1 MSGGLLDSARDTIA
15 GLLELGRTRFEL
27 FGAELREELARLATT
42 VLGGL
47 AVLMLAALG
56 LAFGAAAIVM
66 SVAEENRLAAALWI
80 AGLFIV
86 AAALVGWQVKRLA
99 AAKPRA
105 FDATIS
111 EIENDLKAI
120 KP

>member
-1 MSGGLLDSARDTIA
+1 
-15 GLLELGRTRFEL
+15 
-27 FGAELREELARLATT
+27 
-42 VLGGL
+42 
-47 AVLMLAALG
+47 
-56 LAFGAAAIVM
+56 M

-80 AGLFIV
+80 AVLFIV